1 MMLIR
6 NFDLAKERV
15 LYVFFFQNGIVFG
28 SVGICG
34 RGILRVG
41 KKEKS
46 RLLVYFGLEPFAFP
60 ILKSTKKGL
69 KPLIVAQIMYLCKII
84 GLYQISRFG

>member
-1 MMLIR
+1 MPCKCRL
-6 NFDLAKERV
+6 N
-15 LYVFFFQNGIVFG
+15 QNQETTSKATFPY
-28 SVGICG
+28 
-34 RGILRVG
+34 RQ
-41 KKEKS
+41 
-46 RLLVYFGLEPFAFP
+46 YHFP